1 MSLDQAPEPTLQ
13 ELRGRLETLQGAWML
28 AATPVRRKELNE
40 KFKALAE
47 EIKQKY
53 GAEGKKVVD
62 QVVAKH
68 MQLQRTR

>member
-13 ELRGRLETLQGAWML
+13 ELRGRLETIQGAWML
-28 AATPVRRKELNE
+28 AADPKRRKELNE

-47 EIKQKY
+47 EIKQKH
-53 GAEGKKVVD
+53 GADGKKVVD